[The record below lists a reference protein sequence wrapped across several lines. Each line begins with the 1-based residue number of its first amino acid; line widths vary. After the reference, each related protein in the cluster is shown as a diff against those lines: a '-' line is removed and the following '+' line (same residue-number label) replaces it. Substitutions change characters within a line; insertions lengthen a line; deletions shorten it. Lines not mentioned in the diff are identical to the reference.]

1 VSARKAEAT
10 VTYADTDPNGL
21 ASMLGALIEANLRA
35 NPGRA
40 GLLRPST
47 VELTARDAEVSVS
60 LRISPS
66 GVEVA
71 NERPPTRVDLGIR
84 ASSSDLIALSAMP
97 LRFGLPDPL
106 RLEGRA
112 IIGKLLWGQIRVS
125 GLVRHPAKLSRLTR
139 LLSVN

>member
-1 VSARKAEAT
+1 MAKAT
-10 VTYADTDPNGL
+10 VTYTDPDPNGL

-35 NPGRA
+35 NPDRA
-40 GLLRPST
+40 ELLRPSM
-47 VELTARDAEVSVS
+47 VELTATDAEVSAS
-60 LRISPS
+60 LHISPS

-71 NERPPTRVDLGIR
+71 NQRPPTRVDLGVR

-106 RLEGRA
+106 RREGRA
-112 IIGKLLWGQIRVS
+112 IIGKLLLGRIRVS
-125 GLVRHPAKLSRLTR
+125 GLVRHPAKLTRLTR